1 MANNLYK
8 TGVGEE
14 YIILGNDAL
23 IKCNVPSFVSDFVSV
38 DSWEDSEGVQ
48 IFHDDNIGNYS
59 QVHNYRKQCKSIQ
72 RKPHPGLVLV

>member
-1 MANNLYK
+1 MASNKYK
-8 TGVGEE
+8 TGVSEE

-38 DSWEDSEGVQ
+38 DSWESEGQ

-59 QVHNYRKQCKSIQ
+59 QVHNCRKQCKSIQ